1 MHPIVFADKVPRN
14 EAHYD
19 CDGLVAGPDP
29 GTRRPPPPP
38 SRGEG
43 GGGGGE
49 GILAGLR
56 DKQT

>member
-29 GTRRPPPPP
+29 GTRRPPTPPP
-38 SRGEG
+38 LEGRGGEEGEG
-43 GGGGGE
+43 RE
-49 GILAGLR
+49 YWLV
-56 DKQT
+56 